1 MDERKNPRKA
11 LVGIQDLTVDY
22 PKSPRMRFQRMNLRT
37 SYVLSESKILLKRD
51 QN

>member
-1 MDERKNPRKA
+1 MEERKNPRTA

-22 PKSPRMRFQRMNLRT
+22 PKPPRMRLKSMNSRT
-37 SYVLSESKILLKRD
+37 SYVLSKSEILLKRD